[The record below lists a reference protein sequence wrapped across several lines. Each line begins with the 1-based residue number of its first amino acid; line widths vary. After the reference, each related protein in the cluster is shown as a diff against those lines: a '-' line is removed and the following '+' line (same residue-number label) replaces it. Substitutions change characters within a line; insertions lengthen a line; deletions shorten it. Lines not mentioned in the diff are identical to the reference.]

1 MVMRAADDDAGTVRV
16 IWEDT
21 DTELLRYVYAP
32 GEEQVES
39 PRPFFHPVRTLRGEL
54 ASLYRPHDH
63 VRHKGISWSLPDG
76 GLGNFWGR
84 PLCQLGRG
92 LGVMPNKG
100 RGRHLVFGRAT
111 VRGSLLRL

>member
-63 VRHKGISWSLPDG
+63 VWHRSEYRH
-76 GLGNFWGR
+76 R
-84 PLCQLGRG
+84 TAALCLRAG
-92 LGVMPNKG
+92 
-100 RGRHLVFGRAT
+100 GRAGR
-111 VRGSLLRL
+111 VAPALLPSRPDATR